1 MGEIYDTLIRQWI
14 TEDTDLIEKKCM
26 RPIFYNFE
34 IEFLMKFQSD
44 TEVSPFN
51 IHLK

>member
-14 TEDTDLIEKKCM
+14 TEHTDLIEKKCM

-34 IEFLMKFQSD
+34 IGFLMKFQSD